1 MAQMGTL
8 SEGCR
13 EMSPALIRQLLD
25 LYTLPDPEILESCVE
40 ALIDDELIRHG
51 SHGYECT
58 ERGKHMMEMLMD
70 VPLPIQIWT
79 DPRTAK

>member
-25 LYTLPDPEILESCVE
+25 LYTLPDPEILESCV
-40 ALIDDELIRHG
+40 DM
-51 SHGYECT
+51 
-58 ERGKHMMEMLMD
+58 RG
-70 VPLPIQIWT
+70 T
-79 DPRTAK
+79 NR